1 MRCRIKSF
9 LKRILNQNITT
20 FGKYIYPLFK
30 QLFMNIFVGSLP
42 FKIEESE
49 LQEIFEEY
57 GEVTSVKIIT
67 DRATGRSKGF
77 GFVEMTNEEEAKK
90 AIEELNNAEIEGRTI
105 VVNKAEEKK
114 EGSRPSGGFRGG
126 NSGGGF
132 RGGNS
137 GGGFRGGSGGAGGF
151 RGGNAGGGGG
161 FRGGDRGGNSGGG
174 FNRGGGSSAGGN
186 RRSEY

>member
-1 MRCRIKSF
+1 MG
-9 LKRILNQNITT
+9 N
-20 FGKYIYPLFK
+20 YYPLFK

-42 FKIEESE
+42 FKIVESE

-67 DRATGRSKGF
+67 DKATGRSKGF

-90 AIEELNNAEIEGRTI
+90 AIEELNNAEVEGRTI

-114 EGSRPSGGFRGG
+114 EGSRPGGGFRGG

-137 GGGFRGGSGGAGGF
+137 GGGFRGGNSGGGDRGGF
-151 RGGNAGGGGG
+151 RGGNSGGG
-161 FRGGDRGGNSGGG
+161 FNKGG

-186 RRSEY
+186 RREY

>member
-1 MRCRIKSF
+1 
-9 LKRILNQNITT
+9 LED
-20 FGKYIYPLFK
+20 IYPLFK

-137 GGGFRGGSGGAGGF
+137 GGGFRGG
-151 RGGNAGGGGG
+151 NTGGGGG
-161 FRGGDRGGNSGGG
+161 YRGGSTGGGGGYNKGG
-174 FNRGGGSSAGGN
+174 FNKGGNTGGN

>member
-1 MRCRIKSF
+1 
-9 LKRILNQNITT
+9 
-20 FGKYIYPLFK
+20 
-30 QLFMNIFVGSLP
+30 MNIFVGSLP

-114 EGSRPSGGFRGG
+114 EGSRPAGGGFRGGSGGGGGFRGG
-126 NSGGGF
+126 NSGG
-132 RGGNS
+132 
-137 GGGFRGGSGGAGGF
+137 GGGFRGGSGGAGGGGF
-151 RGGNAGGGGG
+151 RGGSGGAGGGG
-161 FRGGDRGGNSGGG
+161 FRGGDRGGNTGGG

>member
-1 MRCRIKSF
+1 
-9 LKRILNQNITT
+9 
-20 FGKYIYPLFK
+20 
-30 QLFMNIFVGSLP
+30 MNIFVGSLP

-137 GGGFRGGSGGAGGF
+137 GGGFRGG
-151 RGGNAGGGGG
+151 NAGGG
-161 FRGGDRGGNSGGG
+161 FRGGDRGGNAGGGFNKGG

>member
-1 MRCRIKSF
+1 VD
-9 LKRILNQNITT
+9 
-20 FGKYIYPLFK
+20 IYPLFK

-114 EGSRPSGGFRGG
+114 EGSRPAGGGFRGG

-137 GGGFRGGSGGAGGF
+137 GGGFRGGNS
-151 RGGNAGGGGG
+151 GGGGG
-161 FRGGDRGGNSGGG
+161 FRGGSSGGGFNKGG

>member
-1 MRCRIKSF
+1 
-9 LKRILNQNITT
+9 LNQNITT

-114 EGSRPSGGFRGG
+114 EGSRPGGGFRGG

-137 GGGFRGGSGGAGGF
+137 GGGGGF
-151 RGGNAGGGGG
+151 
-161 FRGGDRGGNSGGG
+161 RGGNSGGG
-174 FNRGGGSSAGGN
+174 GGGGYRGGGNSGGGGGYNRGGNSGGGN

>member
-1 MRCRIKSF
+1 MVH
-9 LKRILNQNITT
+9 
-20 FGKYIYPLFK
+20 IYPLFK

-57 GEVTSVKIIT
+57 GTVVSVKIIT
-67 DRATGRSKGF
+67 DRATGRSKGY
-77 GFVEMTNEEEAKK
+77 GFVEMSNDEEAKK
-90 AIEELNNAEIEGRTI
+90 AIEELNNAEVEGRTI

-114 EGSRPSGGFRGG
+114 EGARQGGFRGG

-137 GGGFRGGSGGAGGF
+137 GGFRGGD
-151 RGGNAGGGGG
+151 RGGDRGG
-161 FRGGDRGGNSGGG
+161 FRGGDRGGFNKGG
-174 FNRGGGSSAGGN
+174 FNKGGNAGGN

>member
-1 MRCRIKSF
+1 
-9 LKRILNQNITT
+9 LVD
-20 FGKYIYPLFK
+20 IYPLFK

-77 GFVEMTNEEEAKK
+77 GFVEMTNDEEAKK

-114 EGSRPSGGFRGG
+114 EGSRPGGGGFRGG

-137 GGGFRGGSGGAGGF
+137 GGGGFRGGSGGA
-151 RGGNAGGGGG
+151 GGGG
-161 FRGGDRGGNSGGG
+161 FRGGDRGGSSGGGFNKGG

>member
-1 MRCRIKSF
+1 
-9 LKRILNQNITT
+9 
-20 FGKYIYPLFK
+20 
-30 QLFMNIFVGSLP
+30 MNIFVCSLP

-77 GFVEMTNEEEAKK
+77 GFVEMTNDEEAKK

-114 EGSRPSGGFRGG
+114 EGSRPAGGGFRGG

-137 GGGFRGGSGGAGGF
+137 GGGFRGGNSGGF
-151 RGGNAGGGGG
+151 RGGNSG
-161 FRGGDRGGNSGGG
+161 GGDRGGYRGGNSGGGFNKGG

>member
-1 MRCRIKSF
+1 
-9 LKRILNQNITT
+9 
-20 FGKYIYPLFK
+20 
-30 QLFMNIFVGSLP
+30 MNIFVGSLP

-114 EGSRPSGGFRGG
+114 EGSRPSGGGFRGG

-137 GGGFRGGSGGAGGF
+137 GGGFRGGNS
-151 RGGNAGGGGG
+151 GGG
-161 FRGGDRGGNSGGG
+161 FRGGDRGGSGGGFNKGG

-186 RRSEY
+186 RREY

>member
-1 MRCRIKSF
+1 
-9 LKRILNQNITT
+9 
-20 FGKYIYPLFK
+20 
-30 QLFMNIFVGSLP
+30 MNIFVGSLP

-114 EGSRPSGGFRGG
+114 EGSRPSGGGFRGG

-137 GGGFRGGSGGAGGF
+137 GGGFRGGNS
-151 RGGNAGGGGG
+151 GGG
-161 FRGGDRGGNSGGG
+161 FRGGDRGGSGGGFNKGG
-174 FNRGGGSSAGGN
+174 FNRGGASSAGGN

>member
-1 MRCRIKSF
+1 MQEGAIIS
-9 LKRILNQNITT
+9 LVKRILNQNITT

-42 FKIEESE
+42 FKIVESE

-67 DRATGRSKGF
+67 DKATGRSKGF

-90 AIEELNNAEIEGRTI
+90 AIEELNNAEVEGRTI

-137 GGGFRGGSGGAGGF
+137 GGF
-151 RGGNAGGGGG
+151 RGGNSG
-161 FRGGDRGGNSGGG
+161 GGDRGGYRGGNSGGGFNKGG

>member
-1 MRCRIKSF
+1 
-9 LKRILNQNITT
+9 
-20 FGKYIYPLFK
+20 
-30 QLFMNIFVGSLP
+30 MNIFVGSLP

-114 EGSRPSGGFRGG
+114 EGTRPG
-126 NSGGGF
+126 
-132 RGGNS
+132 
-137 GGGFRGGSGGAGGF
+137 GGGFRGGSGG
-151 RGGNAGGGGG
+151 GGGGG
-161 FRGGDRGGNSGGG
+161 YRGGERGGSAGGGGG
-174 FNRGGGSSAGGN
+174 FNRGGSTGGN

>member
-1 MRCRIKSF
+1 
-9 LKRILNQNITT
+9 
-20 FGKYIYPLFK
+20 
-30 QLFMNIFVGSLP
+30 MNIFVGSLP

-77 GFVEMTNEEEAKK
+77 GFVEMTNDEEAKK

-114 EGSRPSGGFRGG
+114 EGSRPAGGGFRGG

-137 GGGFRGGSGGAGGF
+137 GGGGF
-151 RGGNAGGGGG
+151 
-161 FRGGDRGGNSGGG
+161 RGGNSGGG
-174 FNRGGGSSAGGN
+174 GGGYRGGSGSGGGFNKGGGGFNKGGN
-186 RRSEY
+186 TGGGRRSEY

>member
-1 MRCRIKSF
+1 
-9 LKRILNQNITT
+9 
-20 FGKYIYPLFK
+20 
-30 QLFMNIFVGSLP
+30 MNIFVGSLP

-114 EGSRPSGGFRGG
+114 EGSRPAGGGFRGG
-126 NSGGGF
+126 NSGGSF

-137 GGGFRGGSGGAGGF
+137 GGGFRGGSS
-151 RGGNAGGGGG
+151 GGGY
-161 FRGGDRGGNSGGG
+161 RGGDRGGNSGGG
-174 FNRGGGSSAGGN
+174 FNRGGGQGGN

>member
-1 MRCRIKSF
+1 MCEGAIIS
-9 LKRILNQNITT
+9 LAKRILNQNITT

-42 FKIEESE
+42 FKIVESE

-67 DRATGRSKGF
+67 DKATGRSKGF

-90 AIEELNNAEIEGRTI
+90 AIEELNNAEVEGRTI

-137 GGGFRGGSGGAGGF
+137 GGF
-151 RGGNAGGGGG
+151 RGGNSG
-161 FRGGDRGGNSGGG
+161 GGDRGGYRGGNSGGGFNKGG

>member
-1 MRCRIKSF
+1 
-9 LKRILNQNITT
+9 
-20 FGKYIYPLFK
+20 
-30 QLFMNIFVGSLP
+30 MNIFVGSLP

-114 EGSRPSGGFRGG
+114 EGSRPSGGGFRGG

-137 GGGFRGGSGGAGGF
+137 GGGFRGGNS
-151 RGGNAGGGGG
+151 GGG
-161 FRGGDRGGNSGGG
+161 FRGGDRGNSGGGGFNKGG